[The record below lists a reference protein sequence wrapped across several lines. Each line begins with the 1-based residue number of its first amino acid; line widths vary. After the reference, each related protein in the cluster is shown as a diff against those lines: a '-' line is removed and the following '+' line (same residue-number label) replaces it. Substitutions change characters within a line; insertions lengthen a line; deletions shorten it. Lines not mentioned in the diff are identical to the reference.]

1 MHNKKSAE
9 GARWVSKGITTL
21 WQVGERG
28 RAEPSL
34 KSRTASK
41 ATLFGWSA
49 FVSLGLTDERK
60 MRALGKRPY
69 KSDKRLDRYLY

>member
-21 WQVGERG
+21 WQVGVRG

-60 MRALGKRPY
+60 NEGARKAPIQIR
-69 KSDKRLDRYLY
+69 

>member
-34 KSRTASK
+34 KKQSS
-41 ATLFGWSA
+41 
-49 FVSLGLTDERK
+49 ERSY
-60 MRALGKRPY
+60 A
-69 KSDKRLDRYLY
+69 